1 MFYKFNAHR
10 ARKPAE
16 KADYKL
22 AGQIFQK
29 LITLQRCW
37 ASYMGSRAEKLTYGW
52 LKALCVTVITVS
64 STYCAYLIF
73 EGFISLNKTGTS
85 ARQGHIWAFDP
96 FGIKEQLRAQT
107 ELNNYLD
114 SLENAVLKDS
124 LNQLNHTPK

>member
-16 KADYKL
+16 KPDYKL
-22 AGQIFQK
+22 ARQIFQK
-29 LITLQRCW
+29 LITLQRSW
-37 ASYMGSRAEKLTYGW
+37 ASYMGSKAEKLTSGW

-64 STYCAYLIF
+64 SSYCAYLIF
-73 EGFISLNKTGTS
+73 EGFISINKTGAN
-85 ARQGHIWAFDP
+85 ARQGHIRVFDP
-96 FGIKEQLRAQT
+96 SGIKEQLRAQT

-114 SLENAVLKDS
+114 SLENAVLEDS

>member
-1 MFYKFNAHR
+1 MFYKFNALR
-10 ARKPAE
+10 ARKPAQ
-16 KADYKL
+16 KTDYKL
-22 AGQIFQK
+22 AGKIFQK
-29 LITLQRCW
+29 LISLQRSW
-37 ASYMGSRAEKLTYGW
+37 ASYMGSRAEKLTCGW
-52 LKALCVTVITVS
+52 LKVFCVTVITVS
-64 STYCAYLIF
+64 TSYCAYLIF

>member
-16 KADYKL
+16 KANSKL
-22 AGQIFQK
+22 ARQIFQK
-29 LITLQRCW
+29 LITVQRFW
-37 ASYMGSRAEKLTYGW
+37 ASYMGSRAEKLTSRW
-52 LKALCVTVITVS
+52 LKALSVTVITVCS
-64 STYCAYLIF
+64 SYCAYLIY
-73 EGFISLNKTGTS
+73 EGFISLNKTGAD
-85 ARQGHIWAFDP
+85 ARQSHIWAFDP

-114 SLENAVLKDS
+114 SLENAVIKDS

>member
-16 KADYKL
+16 KPDYKL
-22 AGQIFQK
+22 AIQIFRK
-29 LITLQRCW
+29 LITMQRSW
-37 ASYMGSRAEKLTYGW
+37 ASYMGSRAEKLSCAW

-64 STYCAYLIF
+64 SSYCAYLIF
-73 EGFISLNKTGTS
+73 EGFISLNKTGAD
-85 ARQGHIWAFDP
+85 ARQGHIRVFDP
-96 FGIKEQLRAQT
+96 SGIKEQLRAQT

-114 SLENAVLKDS
+114 SLENAVLIDS